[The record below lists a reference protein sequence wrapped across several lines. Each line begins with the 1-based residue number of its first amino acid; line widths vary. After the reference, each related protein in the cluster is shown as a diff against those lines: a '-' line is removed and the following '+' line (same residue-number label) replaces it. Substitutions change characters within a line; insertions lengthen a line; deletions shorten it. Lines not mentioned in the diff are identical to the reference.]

1 MYLSLG
7 MEVTKIHRILKF
19 KQLEWLK
26 VYINFK
32 TEKTKNAA
40 NSFEKD
46 IFKVMNNSVYGKT
59 MENLTERINVR
70 LVNNAKKY
78 KNM

>member
-1 MYLSLG
+1 

-26 VYINFK
+26 VYINFN

-46 IFKVMNNSVYGKT
+46 ISKVMNNSVYGKT
-59 MENLTERINVR
+59 MENLT
-70 LVNNAKKY
+70 
-78 KNM
+78 

>member
-26 VYINFK
+26 VYINFN

-59 MENLTERINVR
+59 MENLT
-70 LVNNAKKY
+70 
-78 KNM
+78 

>member
-1 MYLSLG
+1 MYLPLG

-26 VYINFK
+26 LCINFN
-32 TEKTKNAA
+32 TEKTENAA
-40 NSFEKD
+40 NSFGKY
-46 IFKVMNNSVYGKT
+46 FLKVMNNSVYGET
-59 MENLTERINVR
+59 MEHLRERINVR
-70 LVNNAKKY
+70 LVNNAKEY